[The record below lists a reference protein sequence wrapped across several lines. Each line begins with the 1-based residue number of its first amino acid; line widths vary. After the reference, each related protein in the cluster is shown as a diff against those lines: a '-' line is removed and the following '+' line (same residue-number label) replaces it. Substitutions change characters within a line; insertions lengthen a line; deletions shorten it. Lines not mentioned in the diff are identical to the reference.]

1 MRSFAQNFLI
11 AAVIA
16 TLVFVLLHIS
26 LVNIPLWVILLP
38 LSLFV
43 GIFFGIPFVVGILGL
58 VFLVLYFNYCIF
70 FDVPIKQNKDT
81 EKESNNLN
89 INYIDEE
96 EDNSY
101 GEKEE

>member
-89 INYIDEE
+89 YINEE
-96 EDNSY
+96 EDNSD